1 MDIIALILQ
10 MKKLRLR
17 EVKKLS
23 VVAQLGWQE
32 ARYALHLSL
41 SSTVSLRI

>member
-1 MDIIALILQ
+1 

-23 VVAQLGWQE
+23 QNHTGSEDRGRLQATGCLMPKVV
-32 ARYALHLSL
+32 S
-41 SSTVSLRI
+41 